1 MNPVEMSK
9 EVISAISHS
18 YELATY
24 STPELRS
31 LFNDW
36 LLEIEN
42 EIMEFLK
49 DRERV
54 DPDEVAEHLRIG
66 RESAIFIISKLARE
80 GKISMQASGF

>member
-24 STPELRS
+24 STPELRG

-36 LLEIEN
+36 LGEIER
-42 EIMEFLK
+42 EVIEFLA
-49 DRERV
+49 DRNKV
-54 DPDEVAEHLRIG
+54 DPDEVAGHFRLE
-66 RESAIFIISKLARE
+66 RESVIFILSKLARE
-80 GKISMQASGF
+80 GKINLQASGN